1 MILVTGASGY
11 VGNNLVRRLVQLGK
25 PVRAMVGNVEK
36 ALKRLSDIE
45 SKIEIVKGDVTKPE
59 TLTEWMKDVDVVIHL
74 VAIAIEKGKNTYEK
88 INTQGTINVV
98 EEAKRAGIKRF
109 INMCQ
114 NGAYAEVKS
123 RFLRSKGI
131 AQEYVAKSGLDWTA
145 VRPSV
150 IWGPQDEFANV
161 QARLIKMT
169 PFIFPIVGDGKAQ
182 FQPVY
187 VGDVVEAIV
196 RSLDDDST
204 IGHEYELGGPEVL
217 TYEEIVNRV
226 LAALETKRAKVKV
239 PIALLRPAVVVMQT
253 LLPKPPVSTTL
264 LDLLGV
270 PNVVKENGLVTKFGI
285 DPKPFVPEN
294 LSYMKNFS
302 IGTTLGKFFGV
313 AVEEEK
319 VGKVAMGIKETL

>member
-36 ALKRLSDIE
+36 ALVRLKDVE
-45 SKIEIVKGDVTKPE
+45 PKIEIVKGDVTRPD
-59 TLTEWMKDVDVVIHL
+59 TLDEWMQGVDVVVHL
-74 VAIAIEKGKNTYEK
+74 VAIAIEKGKRTYET

-98 EEAKRAGIKRF
+98 EAAKRAGVRRF
-109 INMCQ
+109 VNMCQ
-114 NGAYAEVKS
+114 NGAYADVPS

-145 VRPSV
+145 HRPSV

-169 PFIFPIVGDGKAQ
+169 PIVFPIVGDGKAT

-187 VGDVVEAIV
+187 VGDVTEAFV
-196 RSLDDDST
+196 RSIDDDST
-204 IGHEYELGGPEVL
+204 IGYEYELGGPEVL

-226 LAALETKRAKVKV
+226 MQALGTNRLRVKV
-239 PIALLRPAVVVMQT
+239 PVPLLRPLVAVMQT
-253 LLPKPPVSTTL
+253 VLPASPVSTTL
-264 LDLLGV
+264 LDLLAV

-285 DPKPFVPEN
+285 DPKPFTPEN
-294 LSYMKNFS
+294 LSYMKGFNS
-302 IGTTLGKFFGV
+302 LTTLGKFLGR
-313 AVEEEK
+313 ATEEDK
-319 VGKVAMGIKETL
+319 TRNAAMTN